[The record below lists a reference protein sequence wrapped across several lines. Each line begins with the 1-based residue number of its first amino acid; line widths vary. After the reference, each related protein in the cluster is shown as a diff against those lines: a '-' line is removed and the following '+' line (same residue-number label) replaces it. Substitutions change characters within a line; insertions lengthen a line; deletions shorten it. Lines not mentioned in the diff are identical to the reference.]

1 MCCQQ
6 QLQMPSLRKF
16 TAGVEEIPS
25 RFVNSKPEDKN
36 SRYGA
41 CKPVKYLTLRAT
53 SALHFCQNDPK
64 VLDSPVART
73 NHTDFLGCC
82 HHDFDLQEGA
92 AAGAKTDPGSDTEY
106 LYQTHTHTAE
116 ARHTLQGW
124 LVLFQQTH
132 THISLR
138 SCLWD
143 LDHLKPL

>member
-6 QLQMPSLRKF
+6 RLQMPSLCKF
-16 TAGVEEIPS
+16 TGGVEEIPS

-53 SALHFCQNDPK
+53 STSNFSQNDPK

-106 LYQTHTHTAE
+106 LYQTHTHTELRLDTPSRAGWFSFN
-116 ARHTLQGW
+116 RHT
-124 LVLFQQTH
+124 H
-132 THISLR
+132 T
-138 SCLWD
+138 
-143 LDHLKPL
+143 